1 VPLIMRWPGVTEPG
15 AVCNAMVTHALDL
28 ATTLSEAAGLPV
40 RDTYQGRSL
49 LPLLRGETPPDWPTE
64 VLSTYNGAQF
74 GLYVQRML
82 RDHRF
87 KYVWNPT
94 DVDELYDLERDP
106 WELENLVGQ
115 PDHHECLATMRTR
128 LLALLTEQRDDIVA
142 KPWLRQQ
149 LATGRKL
156 GPRS

>member
-1 VPLIMRWPGVTEPG
+1 M
-15 AVCNAMVTHALDL
+15 
-28 ATTLSEAAGLPV
+28 
-40 RDTYQGRSL
+40 
-49 LPLLRGETPPDWPTE
+49 
-64 VLSTYNGAQF
+64 
-74 GLYVQRML
+74 
-82 RDHRF
+82 
-87 KYVWNPT
+87 
-94 DVDELYDLERDP
+94 DELYDLERDP

-115 PDHHECLATMRTR
+115 PEHHERLATMRTR